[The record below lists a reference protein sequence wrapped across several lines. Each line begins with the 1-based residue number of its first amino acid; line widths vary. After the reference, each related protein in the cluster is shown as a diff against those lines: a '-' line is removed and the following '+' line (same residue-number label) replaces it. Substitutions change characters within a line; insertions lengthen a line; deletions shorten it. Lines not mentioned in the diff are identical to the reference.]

1 MQSMR
6 EEIKTLANF
15 LSFRPFP
22 APFRSSPNMIPTR
35 STHLSQPIS
44 PPLPLAVPI
53 SPRPPSHAV
62 FSLSGRFYTHALIT
76 DKRGQEQALVPMQP
90 AYLDCTTNEFK
101 DFCTDEIHKLKQRV
115 KR

>member
-6 EEIKTLANF
+6 EEIKHVHVGCFKTLANF

-22 APFRSSPNMIPTR
+22 APFHSSPNLIPTR

-53 SPRPPSHAV
+53 SLRPPSHAV
-62 FSLSGRFYTHALIT
+62 FSLNGA
-76 DKRGQEQALVPMQP
+76 
-90 AYLDCTTNEFK
+90 
-101 DFCTDEIHKLKQRV
+101 RV
-115 KR
+115 SQLRNQQSWN